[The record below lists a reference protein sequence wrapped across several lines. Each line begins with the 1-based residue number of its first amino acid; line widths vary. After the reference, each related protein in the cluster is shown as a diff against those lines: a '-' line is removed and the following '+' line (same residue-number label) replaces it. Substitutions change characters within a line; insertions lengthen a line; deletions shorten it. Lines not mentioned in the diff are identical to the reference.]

1 MKKVIAKKVYDTDT
15 ARLVKKITHGNHG
28 DPTGYEES
36 LYQMPDGAY
45 FIYVNGGF
53 DSKHPKEE
61 IKRASKKTAE
71 EWISQNG
78 G

>member
-53 DSKHPKEE
+53 DSKYPKEE

-71 EWISQNG
+71 EWLSQNG